1 MNIYQMLLKDEGKRN
16 TLYKDTLNYLT
27 VGVGHLVTKSSN
39 KNETISILDIKFGRD
54 TNGTLTDKEVEQLF
68 NEDIQRTIQDIQ
80 RSSLSKLYNS
90 LDPIRQMALLNFCFQ
105 LGIAGASTFTN
116 SIKLLQ
122 AKEWEQ
128 AAINLQ
134 QSKWFSQTPNRAARV
149 IEVFRTGNLNSYK

>member
-1 MNIYQMLLKDEGKRN
+1 MNIYQMLLRDEGKRN
-16 TLYKDTLNYLT
+16 ILYKDTLNYWT

-39 KNETISILDIKFGRD
+39 KNEAIAILDKKFGRV
-54 TNGTLTDKEVEQLF
+54 TNGTLTDKEVENLF

-90 LDPIRQMALLNFCFQ
+90 LDPIRQMALINFCFQ
-105 LGIAGASTFTN
+105 LGIAGVSTFTN

-122 AKEWEQ
+122 NKEWEQ

-134 QSKWFSQTPNRAARV
+134 KSKWFSQTPNRATRV